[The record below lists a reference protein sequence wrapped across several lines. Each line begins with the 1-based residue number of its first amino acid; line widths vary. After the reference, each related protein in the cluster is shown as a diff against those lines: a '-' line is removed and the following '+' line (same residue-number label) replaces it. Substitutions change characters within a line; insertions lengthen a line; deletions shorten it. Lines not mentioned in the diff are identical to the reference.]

1 MVVGEGVRP
10 QTRWFHQPGIAGP
23 PGLPQPRLYVPCP
36 RWREGKFQEVVE
48 AEYVLLEMNGLFTY
62 TYSLTAGTAGC
73 SAQPQN
79 WTTITQTAGDT
90 APFSWD
96 REVRPVLL
104 SSPRAGDFRSCAV
117 CAGSRLDLFRL
128 LLTEHQRPQGLL
140 TAAWVSHGSWR
151 LKFNIK
157 VPADLGSGSWVTP
170 PVSSQSRRGGGA
182 LPDAFAPRYV
192 FSPVQL
198 CNHVDC
204 GPAAARPAPLSPQG
218 SSGPGGEAEW
228 GLAGARVGTVGAAAG
243 LGLRPPGWGTSW
255 DHTLNRS

>member
-1 MVVGEGVRP
+1 MGVVVGEGVRP

-79 WTTITQTAGDT
+79 WTTITQMAGNT

-96 REVRPVLL
+96 REVRPALL

-157 VPADLGSGSWVTP
+157 VPADLVRLFATPWTAAYQAPQSMGFSRQEYWSG
-170 PVSSQSRRGGGA
+170 
-182 LPDAFAPRYV
+182 LPLPSPTLPRVLLMTDTMLYGR
-192 FSPVQL
+192 FL
-198 CNHVDC
+198 
-204 GPAAARPAPLSPQG
+204 
-218 SSGPGGEAEW
+218 
-228 GLAGARVGTVGAAAG
+228 
-243 LGLRPPGWGTSW
+243 
-255 DHTLNRS
+255 

>member
-1 MVVGEGVRP
+1 MYVPIRVPDQLHLVLG
-10 QTRWFHQPGIAGP
+10 

-79 WTTITQTAGDT
+79 WTTITQMAGNT

-96 REVRPVLL
+96 REVRPALL

-151 LKFNIK
+151 LGRGSAL
-157 VPADLGSGSWVTP
+157 PRLGAELELRRSGSSLGP
-170 PVSSQSRRGGGA
+170 SQ
-182 LPDAFAPRYV
+182 
-192 FSPVQL
+192 
-198 CNHVDC
+198 
-204 GPAAARPAPLSPQG
+204 
-218 SSGPGGEAEW
+218 
-228 GLAGARVGTVGAAAG
+228 
-243 LGLRPPGWGTSW
+243 
-255 DHTLNRS
+255 